1 MTTKDK
7 VKDASRLFAQAMTDL
22 EELMD
27 SVEFGEIEGGTED
40 FKIKVFMNHTND
52 EGYLPMYGIYNVA
65 TGLREGEQRQYHA
78 AKVWA
83 RVLTQVANGQDID
96 LDEPEFPGLTQ
107 H

>member
-1 MTTKDK
+1 MISGIEEARRLQDRELAELIDK
-7 VKDASRLFAQAMTDL
+7 VD
-22 EELMD
+22 
-27 SVEFGEIEGGTED
+27 FGEIAGGTED
-40 FKIKVFMNHTND
+40 FELKVFMHYTEED
-52 EGYLPMYGIYNVA
+52 GYVPMYGIYNKK

-83 RVLTQVANGQDID
+83 KVLTQVANGQDID